1 MSIPSHRSGPGV
13 FLLLRRLRAPLI
25 LLIVV
30 YAIAVI
36 GFTLVPGRTPS
47 GEPWTMNFF
56 HAFYFVSF
64 LGTTIGLGEIPYPF
78 SDAQRMWATWSIYS
92 TVVTWLY
99 GIGELL
105 ATLQDPLFRRIAHE
119 GRFRRAVSRMRDP
132 FVIVC
137 GYGDAGTVVTRELTE
152 DGIGVVVV
160 DKDATRAQVVE
171 VDDLT
176 TSVPALQAAAVD
188 PDVLVQAGIGNPA
201 CIATLALT
209 GDDAA
214 NLAVAL
220 NSRLLAPQVR
230 TVCVA
235 HHHEHHAAMARVG
248 ANHIINPADSFA
260 ARLAEAITRPSLRVI
275 YESLTTQTMTPA
287 TAPACIPRGKWLV
300 CGYGRFGRTVRR
312 QLRQAGMEVSVVADA
327 QHARDVQDPLGI
339 VAGNPLDAAALQAAG
354 IGQASGIVVTIADD
368 TLALAITMLAREL
381 RPGIFTVVRQS
392 EKSNTPLFDALSP
405 DMAILAG
412 DVVAAEVLRV
422 IRAPQLSYFLNLARR
437 EDEAWASH
445 LLGRLRERVGDQ
457 VPDSWSVCLD
467 PGEAPAPTAHR
478 AAGHSLRIA
487 DLMRSPDNPALWL
500 DAIPLLL
507 QRETGKVLLPG
518 DTTPVEIGDKLLL
531 CGTPEARSRLRWTL
545 QDPNAL
551 GASIAHGA
559 LPGST
564 VDGDL
569 PTLGGERNG

>member
-1 MSIPSHRSGPGV
+1 MSAPQHRAGPGV

-25 LLIVV
+25 LLLLV
-30 YAIAVI
+30 YAVAVI

-47 GEPWTMNFF
+47 GEPWTMGFF

-92 TVVTWLY
+92 TVVAWLY

-119 GRFRRAVSRMRDP
+119 GRFRRSVARMREP

-137 GYGDAGTVVTRELTE
+137 GYGDAGAVVTRELTE

-160 DKDATRAQVVE
+160 DKDAARAQVVE

-176 TSVPALQAAAVD
+176 TSVPALQAPAVD
-188 PDVLVQAGIGNPA
+188 PEVLLQAGIGNPA

-220 NSRLLAPQVR
+220 NSRLLAPHVLS
-230 TVCVA
+230 VCVA
-235 HHHEHHAAMARVG
+235 HHHRHHAALARVG
-248 ANHIINPADSFA
+248 ADHIINPADGFA
-260 ARLAEAITRPSLRVI
+260 TRLAEAITRPSLRVI
-275 YESLTTQTMTPA
+275 YESLTTQSMTPA
-287 TAPACIPRGKWLV
+287 HAARRVPGGKWLV

-312 QLRQAGMEVSVVADA
+312 HLLQSGIEVCVVADPEHLVDA
-327 QHARDVQDPLGI
+327 DERHGLI
-339 VAGNPLDAAALQAAG
+339 AGNPLDAAALRAAG
-354 IGQASGIVVTIADD
+354 IEQATGMVVTIADD
-368 TLALAITMLAREL
+368 TVALAVTMLAREL

-392 EKSNTPLFDALSP
+392 EKTNTPLFKALSP
-405 DMAILAG
+405 DMAILSG

-437 EDEAWASH
+437 EDELWAH
-445 LLGRLRERVGDQ
+445 ALLLRLRERIGDT
-457 VPDSWSVCLD
+457 VPDSWSVTLD
-467 PGEAPAPTAHR
+467 EAEAPAPWAIL
-478 AAGHSLRIA
+478 AKGYALSIA
-487 DLMRSPDNPALWL
+487 DLMRSPDNPAIWL
-500 DAIPLLL
+500 DAIPLLI
-507 QRETGKVLLPG
+507 QRERGKILLPD
-518 DTTPVEIGDKLLL
+518 DTARIEPGDKLLL
-531 CGTPEARSRLRWTL
+531 CGTPEARSHLRWTL
-545 QDPNAL
+545 QDPRAL
-551 GASIAHGA
+551 AASIAHTA
-559 LPGST
+559 PAAST
-564 VDGDL
+564 VEATPPG
-569 PTLGGERNG
+569 PRGKMHG

>member
-1 MSIPSHRSGPGV
+1 MSIPQHQAGPGV

-25 LLIVV
+25 LLLVV
-30 YAIAVI
+30 YAVAVI
-36 GFTLVPGRTPS
+36 GFTLVPGKAPS
-47 GEPWTMNFF
+47 GEPWTMSFF

-78 SDAQRMWATWSIYS
+78 SDAQRLWATWSIYS
-92 TVVTWLY
+92 TVVAWLY

-119 GRFRRAVSRMRDP
+119 ARFRRSVARMREP

-137 GYGDAGTVVTRELTE
+137 GYGDAGTLVTRELTE

-160 DKDATRAQVVE
+160 DKDAARAQVVE

-176 TSVPALQAAAVD
+176 TSVPALHAAAVD
-188 PDVLVQAGIGNPA
+188 PDVLIQAGIGNPA

-260 ARLAEAITRPSLRVI
+260 TRLAEAITRPSLRVI

-287 TAPACIPRGKWLV
+287 TAAPCVPRGKWLV
-300 CGYGRFGRTVRR
+300 CGFGRFGSTVRR
-312 QLRQAGMEVSVVADA
+312 QLRQAGLEVTVVADPD
-327 QHARDVQDPLGI
+327 HVRDARDTVGI

-354 IGQASGIVVTIADD
+354 IAQASGIVVTIADD
-368 TLALAITMLAREL
+368 TLALAVTMLAREL

-392 EKSNTPLFDALSP
+392 EKSNTPLFAALAP
-405 DMAILAG
+405 DMPILAG

-437 EDEAWASH
+437 EDEAWASN
-445 LLGRLRERVGDQ
+445 LLDRLRQRIGDH
-457 VPDSWSVCLD
+457 VPDSWSVCMD
-467 PGEAPAPTAHR
+467 PHEAPAPATHLAS
-478 AAGHSLRIA
+478 GHCLSVG

-507 QRETGKVLLPG
+507 QRESGKVLLP
-518 DTTPVEIGDKLLL
+518 DDATPIETGDKLLL

-551 GASIAHGA
+551 GASIAHGTV
-559 LPGST
+559 PEST
-564 VDGDL
+564 VVEDP